1 MRIALLHS
9 YYSSAQSSGENVVVD
24 AQFQALS
31 AAGHDVMLLGR
42 RTDTEQALSG
52 YQVRAAWRTL
62 TNRGPNPFD
71 RLRRFEPDV
80 VHVHNTVP
88 NIGLTWLPRWR
99 GPVVHTLHNFRPLC
113 ANGLLFR
120 DGRVC
125 TDCPDGRPWSAVE
138 HGCYRNSALAS
149 TPIAARNSQG
159 VAVNPLLNRADA
171 LILLSAYAR
180 DVFTRYGVDRH
191 KVHLLPNG
199 VRQIHTEAVVEP
211 PEQRWIAVGRLRA
224 EKGFVELLRGW
235 PEGVGLDIAG
245 TGPQRG
251 ELEALAGESVRFLG
265 QVPATEL
272 RRMLPS
278 YTGMVF
284 TSLAPESAMPL
295 VVVEALEAGIP
306 VAIVASSPHASE
318 LITRGVAFGL
328 AVDARAVR
336 IDSILEALAWAYRG
350 GESLR
355 SRCRELYEEQYGE
368 ATWVARLTALYAELL
383 RTGAGRSRA
392 PRTNARALTNQPPSV
407 AASPPDPTSSP
418 ELS

>member
-31 AAGHDVMLLGR
+31 TAGHDVMLLGR

-52 YQVRAAWRTL
+52 YPVRAAWRTL
-62 TNRGPNPFD
+62 TNRGPDPFD

-88 NIGLTWLPRWR
+88 NIGLSWLPRWR
-99 GPVVHTLHNFRPLC
+99 GPLVHTLHNFRPLC

-120 DGRVC
+120 DGHVC

-138 HGCYRNSALAS
+138 NACYRNSALAS

-159 VAVNPLLNRADA
+159 MSVNPLLTRADA
-171 LILLSAYAR
+171 LVVLSAYAR
-180 DVFTRYGVDRH
+180 DVFARYGLDRH
-191 KVHLLPNG
+191 KLHLLPNG
-199 VRQIHTEAVVEP
+199 VRQLHDGAVAEP

-235 PEGVGLDIAG
+235 PEGVALDIAG
-245 TGPQRG
+245 LGPQRAD
-251 ELEALAGESVRFLG
+251 LEAMAGESVNFLG
-265 QVPATEL
+265 QVPASEL

-306 VAIVASSPHASE
+306 VAIVASSPHAAE

-328 AVDARAVR
+328 AVDSRAVR

-355 SRCRELYEEQYGE
+355 ARCRELYEEQYGE
-368 ATWVARLTALYAELL
+368 ATWVQRLTSLYAQLL
-383 RTGAGRSRA
+383 REGSGWERRPRA
-392 PRTNARALTNQPPSV
+392 NARKLAR
-407 AASPPDPTSSP
+407 DPHDQGETS
-418 ELS
+418 

>member
-138 HGCYRNSALAS
+138 HGCYRHSALAS

-159 VAVNPLLNRADA
+159 VAVNPLLSRADA
-171 LILLSAYAR
+171 LIVLSAYAR

-199 VRQIHTEAVVEP
+199 VRQIHAEAVVEP

-235 PEGVGLDIAG
+235 PDGVGLDIAG

-251 ELEALAGESVRFLG
+251 ELEALAGGSVRFLG
-265 QVPATEL
+265 KCRPQNC
-272 RRMLPS
+272 
-278 YTGMVF
+278 
-284 TSLAPESAMPL
+284 
-295 VVVEALEAGIP
+295 AGCCRP
-306 VAIVASSPHASE
+306 TREWSSPAW
-318 LITRGVAFGL
+318 LRNRRCRWWWWRRWKLAFRWQSW
-328 AVDARAVR
+328 RAVR
-336 IDSILEALAWAYRG
+336 MPRN
-350 GESLR
+350 SLR
-355 SRCRELYEEQYGE
+355 AAWRSVWRWMPARSASTPFWKLWPGPSAVASRCGR
-368 ATWVARLTALYAELL
+368 AAVSCMRSNTAKPRGL
-383 RTGAGRSRA
+383 RA
-392 PRTNARALTNQPPSV
+392 
-407 AASPPDPTSSP
+407 
-418 ELS
+418 